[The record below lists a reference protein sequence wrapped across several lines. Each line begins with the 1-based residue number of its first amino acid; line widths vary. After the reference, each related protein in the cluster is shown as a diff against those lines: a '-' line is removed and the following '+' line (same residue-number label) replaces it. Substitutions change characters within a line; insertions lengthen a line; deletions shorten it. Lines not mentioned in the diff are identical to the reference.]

1 MCSSDLDEMAEI
13 PVCVGYVVDG
23 KKTME
28 IPAQASGYDKLECI
42 YHKMPG
48 WRTSTQG
55 VTRFDQLPK
64 AARQYLAFVEK
75 ETGTKIGM
83 VSTGPDR
90 DQIIFMDEFAA
101 EMKTASSRKV

>member
-1 MCSSDLDEMAEI
+1 
-13 PVCVGYVVDG
+13 
-23 KKTME
+23 
-28 IPAQASGYDKLECI
+28 
-42 YHKMPG
+42 MPG